1 MHRLIHAFVPPL
13 ALFATLAAQTP
24 NVLLVVADDVGVD
37 AINCYGLGSNPAPTP
52 TIDALAARGVRFS
65 QAQACPLCSPT
76 RASLLTGRHA
86 FRTGVGTAITTGNG
100 LAGSE
105 VLLPEILTPHGVQS
119 ALIGKWHLGNDQGA
133 LTPTVEGF
141 GTFTGA
147 IGGALT
153 SYYAW
158 PRVAN
163 GVTAQSTTYATT
175 DNVNTALAFIAATPQ
190 PWFVMVSFNA
200 GHTPYQAPPAA
211 LHTQN
216 LTGLDPATTPI
227 PFFRAMVQSL
237 DTELGRLLAT
247 LPVATV
253 ANTNVIVL
261 GDNGTTGQ
269 VTEAPF
275 SAAHAKNTVY
285 QGGVRVPLIV
295 AGPAVGGAPRVEPG
309 LVHVVDLFATIA
321 SLQGVNARAA
331 VPAAVAL
338 DCVDATPLLASA
350 GQSPVRGYSYSQ
362 EFTGSAAM
370 ATSGDSEM
378 VRSSQF
384 TLLRFVRPNLTV
396 REELYDLAVDPFEA
410 TDLLL
415 QPLSATASAA
425 YTALSREL
433 ARLRGY
439 AWSAGYGTAC
449 SGGGL
454 TPTLAVV
461 AGSSPR
467 IGTTFTLQAS
477 GLSASVVATL
487 GAVGFGNTTW
497 GGLPL
502 PFDLSAIG
510 MTGCSLWLDPALT
523 AVLSQ
528 TATTATLP
536 IVLPNDPSIIGRALF
551 AQAFPLL
558 VGANAAGVLATGAV
572 EAIVGS

>member
-1 MHRLIHAFVPPL
+1 MPHPIAALVSPFAVL
-13 ALFATLAAQTP
+13 AALAAQVP

-37 AINCYGLGSNPAPTP
+37 AITCYGLGSNPAPTP

-86 FRTGVGTAITTGNG
+86 FRTGVGTALGSGNG
-100 LAGSE
+100 LAASE
-105 VLLPEILTPHGVQS
+105 VLLPEILTPNGVQT
-119 ALIGKWHLGNDQGA
+119 ALVGKWHLGNDQGS

-141 GTFTGA
+141 GSFTGA
-147 IGGALT
+147 IGGTLN

-163 GVTAQSTTYATT
+163 GVSAQSTTYATT
-175 DNVNTALAFIAATPQ
+175 DNVNSALAFIAATQQ

-200 GHTPYQAPPAA
+200 GHSPYQAPPAA

-216 LTGLDPATTPI
+216 LTGLNPATTPI

-237 DTELGRLLAT
+237 DTELGRLLASLPLAT
-247 LPVATV
+247 LN
-253 ANTNVIVL
+253 NTNVIVL

-275 SAAHAKNTVY
+275 TAAHAKNTVY

-295 AGPAVGGAPRVEPG
+295 AGPAVGGAPRVEPA

-321 SLQGVNARAA
+321 SLHGVNARAA
-331 VPAAVAL
+331 VPAAVVL
-338 DCVDATPLLASA
+338 DCVDATPLLLGA
-350 GQSPVRGYSYSQ
+350 GQTPVRSYSYSQ
-362 EFTGSAAM
+362 EFTGTAAM

-378 VRSSQF
+378 MRSSQF
-384 TLLRFVRPNLTV
+384 TLLRFLGPNLTV
-396 REELYDLAVDPFEA
+396 REELYDLSADPFE
-410 TDLLL
+410 TNDLLL
-415 QPLSATASAA
+415 QPLSAAARAA
-425 YTALSREL
+425 YTALSREV

-439 AWSAGYGTAC
+439 PWSASYGAGC
-449 SGGGL
+449 SGAGL
-454 TPTLAVV
+454 SPSLAVV

-467 IGTTFTLQAS
+467 IGTTFTLRAS
-477 GLSASVVATL
+477 GLSAAVLATI

-497 GGLPL
+497 GSLPL
-502 PFDLSAIG
+502 PFDLGAIG

-523 AVLSQ
+523 SVLVQ

-536 IVLPNDPSIIGRALF
+536 IVLPNDPAIIGRALF
-551 AQAFPLL
+551 AQAFPLAA
-558 VGANAAGVLATGAV
+558 GANAAGVLATGAI